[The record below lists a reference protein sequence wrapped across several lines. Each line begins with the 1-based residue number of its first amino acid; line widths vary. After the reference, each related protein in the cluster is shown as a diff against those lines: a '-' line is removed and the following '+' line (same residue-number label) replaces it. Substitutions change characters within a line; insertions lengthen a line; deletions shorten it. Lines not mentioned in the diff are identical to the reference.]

1 MAVRE
6 KANAANLSK
15 LAKCSSVTG
24 TSLLLLFL
32 ARCWF
37 LFKSFMVQEGT
48 SLHRDEGKDKGGP
61 VESAV
66 VRDFSHNVAFFYL
79 IGYVLLT

>member
-6 KANAANLSK
+6 KTHATHLSK

-32 ARCWF
+32 VRCCWF
-37 LFKSFMVQEGT
+37 LFKSFMVQDGT

-61 VESAV
+61 VESAI
-66 VRDFSHNVAFFYL
+66 VRDFPP
-79 IGYVLLT
+79 